1 MMKDQYGDHVRVYAG
16 KEKKFVFIDN
26 SYNESPDK
34 LQFRT
39 VLDKKQ
45 ALELIDKL
53 KKAVNELG
61 GKQ

>member
-1 MMKDQYGDHVRVYAG
+1 MFECTQ
-16 KEKKFVFIDN
+16 EKKFVFIDN

-34 LQFRT
+34 LHFRT